1 MLPAKETGRCLLT
14 LFFVGLAGPALARGE
29 GLSDDAI
36 HRQIIAKSIAAYPS
50 VCACPYS
57 TMRNGRSCGGRS
69 AHSRPGGHA
78 PLCYPEDVPAD
89 MVRRL
94 RMGR

>member
-1 MLPAKETGRCLLT
+1 MGFVTVL
-14 LFFVGLAGPALARGE
+14 FVGLAGDALARGE

-36 HRQIIAKSIAAYPS
+36 RLQIIAESITAYPS

-57 TMRNGRSCGGRS
+57 TMRNGRARGGRS
-69 AHSRPGGHA
+69 VYNRPGGHV
-78 PLCYPEDVPAD
+78 PLCYPEDAPAD
-89 MVRRL
+89 MVRRW